1 MKKRMKK
8 LSALCLAGMLCLG
21 LWACSSSEDSSS
33 GDSSGPA
40 KSADTSEEGNKTG
53 KSDSSSGEQET
64 SENGFPVNMPEFSTT
79 DMDGNKVTN
88 DTFADYDLTV
98 VNFWATY
105 CNPCIDELPELA
117 EWKKE
122 LPDNVNLIGLL
133 VDVDEKGSDQYKL
146 AEKIIKEAG
155 ADYQH
160 LIATEEFDDMISN
173 LVGVPTT
180 FFVDSTGKIIGE
192 PFAGADVDAYK
203 QTVEDY
209 LNGKKSKN
217 NKTSDCRSNIGCGG
231 YDDHIWNIQRRSI
244 HRTE

>member
-1 MKKRMKK
+1 MKKIIYHKKGSKEIMKKRMKK

-21 LWACSSSEDSSS
+21 LWACSSSENDSKGSGTSNTTKVTSPSEKEDNADENVDNSS
-33 GDSSGPA
+33 
-40 KSADTSEEGNKTG
+40 E
-53 KSDSSSGEQET
+53 EQET
-64 SENGFPVNMPEFSTT
+64 GENGFPINMPQFSTT
-79 DMDGNKVTN
+79 DMEGKEVTN
-88 DTFADYDLTV
+88 DIFADYDLTV

-117 EWKKE
+117 AWKKE

-133 VDVDEKGSDQYKL
+133 VDVDKKDSDQYKL
-146 AEKIIKEAG
+146 AEKIIKQTG

-160 LIATEEFDDMISN
+160 LISTESFDDMISN

-180 FFVDSTGKIIGE
+180 FFVDSTGKIVGE

-209 LNGKKSKN
+209 LNGK
-217 NKTSDCRSNIGCGG
+217 
-231 YDDHIWNIQRRSI
+231 
-244 HRTE
+244 

>member
-8 LSALCLAGMLCLG
+8 ISALCLAGILCLG

-33 GDSSGPA
+33 SDSSGTT
-40 KSADTSEEGNKTG
+40 K
-53 KSDSSSGEQET
+53 QET

-88 DTFADYDLTV
+88 DIFADYDLTV

-122 LPDNVNLIGLL
+122 LPNNVNLIGLL
-133 VDVDEKGSDQYKL
+133 VDVDEKGDDQYKL
-146 AEKIIKEAG
+146 AEKIIKETG

-180 FFVDSTGKIIGE
+180 FFVDSAGKIIGE

-209 LNGKKSKN
+209 LNGK
-217 NKTSDCRSNIGCGG
+217 
-231 YDDHIWNIQRRSI
+231 
-244 HRTE
+244 

>member
-8 LSALCLAGMLCLG
+8 ISALCLAGILCLG

-33 GDSSGPA
+33 SDSSGTT
-40 KSADTSEEGNKTG
+40 K
-53 KSDSSSGEQET
+53 QET

-88 DTFADYDLTV
+88 DIFADYDLTV

-133 VDVDEKGSDQYKL
+133 VDVDEKDSDQYKL
-146 AEKIIKEAG
+146 AEKIISQTG

-192 PFAGADVDAYK
+192 PFAGADVSAYK
-203 QTVEDY
+203 QMVEDY
-209 LNGKKSKN
+209 LNGK
-217 NKTSDCRSNIGCGG
+217 
-231 YDDHIWNIQRRSI
+231 
-244 HRTE
+244 

>member
-8 LSALCLAGMLCLG
+8 ISIFCLTGMLALG
-21 LWACSSSEDSSS
+21 LWACSSSKDGSADSSTS
-33 GDSSGPA
+33 ETAKIKDS
-40 KSADTSEEGNKTG
+40 SEEGSKTEKNTG
-53 KSDSSSGEQET
+53 NSSEEQEIG
-64 SENGFPVNMPEFSTT
+64 ENGFPVNMPQFTT
-79 DMDGNKVTN
+79 KDMDGNKVTN
-88 DTFADYDLTV
+88 DIFAEYDLTV

-133 VDVDEKGSDQYKL
+133 VNVDEKGSDQYKL
-146 AEKIIKEAG
+146 AEKIIKETG

-160 LIATEEFDDMISN
+160 LLATEEFDDLISD

-209 LNGKKSKN
+209 LNGK
-217 NKTSDCRSNIGCGG
+217 
-231 YDDHIWNIQRRSI
+231 
-244 HRTE
+244 

>member
-1 MKKRMKK
+1 MKKI
-8 LSALCLAGMLCLG
+8 SALCLAGMLCLG

-33 GDSSGPA
+33 EGSSSSDSSGTT
-40 KSADTSEEGNKTG
+40 K
-53 KSDSSSGEQET
+53 QES

-79 DMDGNKVTN
+79 DMNENKVTN
-88 DTFADYDLTV
+88 DIFADYDLTV

-146 AEKIIKEAG
+146 AEKIIKETG

-209 LNGKKSKN
+209 LNGK
-217 NKTSDCRSNIGCGG
+217 
-231 YDDHIWNIQRRSI
+231 
-244 HRTE
+244 

>member
-33 GDSSGPA
+33 SDSSGTT
-40 KSADTSEEGNKTG
+40 K
-53 KSDSSSGEQET
+53 QET

-105 CNPCIDELPELA
+105 CNPCIDELPELT

-146 AEKIIKEAG
+146 AEKIIKETG

-209 LNGKKSKN
+209 LNGK
-217 NKTSDCRSNIGCGG
+217 
-231 YDDHIWNIQRRSI
+231 
-244 HRTE
+244 

>member
-1 MKKRMKK
+1 MKKI
-8 LSALCLAGMLCLG
+8 SALCLAGMLCLG

-33 GDSSGPA
+33 EGSSSSDSSGTT
-40 KSADTSEEGNKTG
+40 K
-53 KSDSSSGEQET
+53 QES

-88 DTFADYDLTV
+88 DIFADYDLTV

-146 AEKIIKEAG
+146 AEKIIKETG

-209 LNGKKSKN
+209 LNGK
-217 NKTSDCRSNIGCGG
+217 
-231 YDDHIWNIQRRSI
+231 
-244 HRTE
+244 

>member
-8 LSALCLAGMLCLG
+8 ISALCLAGMLCLG
-21 LWACSSSEDSSS
+21 LWACSSSQDSSS
-33 GDSSGPA
+33 EESSSSDSSGTT
-40 KSADTSEEGNKTG
+40 K
-53 KSDSSSGEQET
+53 QET

-88 DTFADYDLTV
+88 NIFADYDLTV

-146 AEKIIKEAG
+146 AEKIIKETG

-160 LIATEEFDDMISN
+160 LIATEEFDDLISD

-209 LNGKKSKN
+209 LNGK
-217 NKTSDCRSNIGCGG
+217 
-231 YDDHIWNIQRRSI
+231 
-244 HRTE
+244 

>member
-8 LSALCLAGMLCLG
+8 ISVLCLAGMLCLG

-33 GDSSGPA
+33 EGSSSSDSSGTT
-40 KSADTSEEGNKTG
+40 K
-53 KSDSSSGEQET
+53 QES

-88 DTFADYDLTV
+88 DIFADYDLTV

-122 LPDNVNLIGLL
+122 LPNNVNLIGLL

-146 AEKIIKEAG
+146 AEKIIKETG

-160 LIATEEFDDMISN
+160 LIATEEFDDLISD

-209 LNGKKSKN
+209 LNGK
-217 NKTSDCRSNIGCGG
+217 
-231 YDDHIWNIQRRSI
+231 
-244 HRTE
+244 

>member
-8 LSALCLAGMLCLG
+8 ISALCLAGMLCLG

-33 GDSSGPA
+33 EGSSSSDSSGTT
-40 KSADTSEEGNKTG
+40 K
-53 KSDSSSGEQET
+53 QES

-88 DTFADYDLTV
+88 DIFADYDLTV

-122 LPDNVNLIGLL
+122 LPNNVNLIGLL

-146 AEKIIKEAG
+146 AEKIIKETG

-160 LIATEEFDDMISN
+160 LLATEEFDDMISD

-209 LNGKKSKN
+209 LNGK
-217 NKTSDCRSNIGCGG
+217 
-231 YDDHIWNIQRRSI
+231 
-244 HRTE
+244 

>member
-8 LSALCLAGMLCLG
+8 ISALCLAGMLCLG

-33 GDSSGPA
+33 ECSSSSDSSGTT
-40 KSADTSEEGNKTG
+40 K
-53 KSDSSSGEQET
+53 QES

-88 DTFADYDLTV
+88 DIFADYDLTV

-146 AEKIIKEAG
+146 AEKIIKETG

-160 LIATEEFDDMISN
+160 LLATEEFDDLISD

-209 LNGKKSKN
+209 LNGK
-217 NKTSDCRSNIGCGG
+217 
-231 YDDHIWNIQRRSI
+231 
-244 HRTE
+244 

>member
-8 LSALCLAGMLCLG
+8 ISALCLAGMLCLG

-33 GDSSGPA
+33 EESSSSDSSGTT
-40 KSADTSEEGNKTG
+40 K
-53 KSDSSSGEQET
+53 QET
-64 SENGFPVNMPEFSTT
+64 SENGFPVNMPKFSTT

-88 DTFADYDLTV
+88 DIFADYDLTV

-146 AEKIIKEAG
+146 AEKIIKETG

-160 LIATEEFDDMISN
+160 LLATEEFDDLISD

-209 LNGKKSKN
+209 LNGK
-217 NKTSDCRSNIGCGG
+217 
-231 YDDHIWNIQRRSI
+231 
-244 HRTE
+244 

>member
-1 MKKRMKK
+1 MKKI
-8 LSALCLAGMLCLG
+8 SALCLAGMLCLG

-33 GDSSGPA
+33 ECSSSSDSSGTT
-40 KSADTSEEGNKTG
+40 K
-53 KSDSSSGEQET
+53 QES

-88 DTFADYDLTV
+88 DIFADYDLTV

-133 VDVDEKGSDQYKL
+133 VDVDAKGSDQYKL
-146 AEKIIKEAG
+146 AEKIIKETG

-160 LIATEEFDDMISN
+160 LIATEEFDDLISD

-209 LNGKKSKN
+209 LNGK
-217 NKTSDCRSNIGCGG
+217 
-231 YDDHIWNIQRRSI
+231 
-244 HRTE
+244 

>member
-8 LSALCLAGMLCLG
+8 ISALCLAGMLCLG
-21 LWACSSSEDSSS
+21 LWACSSSQDSSS
-33 GDSSGPA
+33 EESSSSDSSGTT
-40 KSADTSEEGNKTG
+40 K
-53 KSDSSSGEQET
+53 QET

-88 DTFADYDLTV
+88 NIFADYDLTV

-146 AEKIIKEAG
+146 AEKIIKETG

-160 LIATEEFDDMISN
+160 LIATEEFDDIISN

-192 PFAGADVDAYK
+192 PFAGADVSAYK

-209 LNGKKSKN
+209 LNGK
-217 NKTSDCRSNIGCGG
+217 
-231 YDDHIWNIQRRSI
+231 
-244 HRTE
+244 

>member
-8 LSALCLAGMLCLG
+8 ISIFCLTGMLALG
-21 LWACSSSEDSSS
+21 LWACSSSKDGSADSSTS
-33 GDSSGPA
+33 ETAKIKDS
-40 KSADTSEEGNKTG
+40 SEEGSKTEKNTG
-53 KSDSSSGEQET
+53 NSSEEQEIG
-64 SENGFPVNMPEFSTT
+64 ENGFPVNIPQFTT
-79 DMDGNKVTN
+79 KDMDGNKVTN
-88 DTFADYDLTV
+88 DIFAEYDLTV

-133 VDVDEKGSDQYKL
+133 VDVDEKGSEQYKL
-146 AEKIIKEAG
+146 AEKIISQTG

-160 LIATEEFDDMISN
+160 LIATEEFDDIISN

-192 PFAGADVDAYK
+192 PFAGADVSAYK

-209 LNGKKSKN
+209 LNGK
-217 NKTSDCRSNIGCGG
+217 
-231 YDDHIWNIQRRSI
+231 
-244 HRTE
+244 

>member
-33 GDSSGPA
+33 SDSSGTT
-40 KSADTSEEGNKTG
+40 K
-53 KSDSSSGEQET
+53 QET

-209 LNGKKSKN
+209 LNGK
-217 NKTSDCRSNIGCGG
+217 
-231 YDDHIWNIQRRSI
+231 
-244 HRTE
+244 

>member
-8 LSALCLAGMLCLG
+8 ISIFCLTGMLALG
-21 LWACSSSEDSSS
+21 LWACSSSKDGSADSSTS
-33 GDSSGPA
+33 ETAKIKDS
-40 KSADTSEEGNKTG
+40 SEEGSKTEKNTG
-53 KSDSSSGEQET
+53 NSSEEQEIG
-64 SENGFPVNMPEFSTT
+64 ENGFPVNMPQFTT
-79 DMDGNKVTN
+79 KDMDGNKVTN
-88 DTFADYDLTV
+88 DIFAEYDLTV

-122 LPDNVNLIGLL
+122 LPDNVSLIGLL
-133 VDVDEKGSDQYKL
+133 VDVDEKGSEQYKL
-146 AEKIIKEAG
+146 AEKIISQTG

-160 LIATEEFDDMISN
+160 LIATEEFDDIISN

-192 PFAGADVDAYK
+192 PFAGADVSAYK

-209 LNGKKSKN
+209 LNGK
-217 NKTSDCRSNIGCGG
+217 
-231 YDDHIWNIQRRSI
+231 
-244 HRTE
+244 

>member
-33 GDSSGPA
+33 GDSSGTT
-40 KSADTSEEGNKTG
+40 K
-53 KSDSSSGEQET
+53 QET
-64 SENGFPVNMPEFSTT
+64 SENGFPVNIPEFSTT

-88 DTFADYDLTV
+88 DIFADYDLTV

-105 CNPCIDELPELA
+105 CNPCIDELPELT

-146 AEKIIKEAG
+146 AEKIIKETG

-180 FFVDSTGKIIGE
+180 FFVDSAGKIIGE

-209 LNGKKSKN
+209 LNGK
-217 NKTSDCRSNIGCGG
+217 
-231 YDDHIWNIQRRSI
+231 
-244 HRTE
+244 

>member
-8 LSALCLAGMLCLG
+8 ISALCLAGILCLG

-33 GDSSGPA
+33 SDSSGTT
-40 KSADTSEEGNKTG
+40 K
-53 KSDSSSGEQET
+53 QET

-133 VDVDEKGSDQYKL
+133 VNVDEKGSDQYKL
-146 AEKIIKEAG
+146 AEKIIKETG

-160 LIATEEFDDMISN
+160 LIATEEFDDLISD

-209 LNGKKSKN
+209 LNGK
-217 NKTSDCRSNIGCGG
+217 
-231 YDDHIWNIQRRSI
+231 
-244 HRTE
+244 

>member
-1 MKKRMKK
+1 MKKI
-8 LSALCLAGMLCLG
+8 SALCLAGMLCLG

-33 GDSSGPA
+33 ECSSSSDSSGTT
-40 KSADTSEEGNKTG
+40 K
-53 KSDSSSGEQET
+53 QES

-88 DTFADYDLTV
+88 NIFADYDLTV

-122 LPDNVNLIGLL
+122 LPNNVNLIGLL

-146 AEKIIKEAG
+146 AEKIIKETG

-160 LIATEEFDDMISN
+160 LIATEEFDDLISD

-209 LNGKKSKN
+209 LNGK
-217 NKTSDCRSNIGCGG
+217 
-231 YDDHIWNIQRRSI
+231 
-244 HRTE
+244 

>member
-8 LSALCLAGMLCLG
+8 ISTLCLAGILCLG

-33 GDSSGPA
+33 NGTSDTT
-40 KSADTSEEGNKTG
+40 KSADRSDEGNSTA
-53 KSDSSSGEQET
+53 KSDSSSEEQEIR
-64 SENGFPVNMPEFSTT
+64 ENGFPVNMPQFSTT
-79 DMDGNKVTN
+79 DMDGKKVTN
-88 DTFADYDLTV
+88 DIFADYDLTV

-133 VDVDEKGSDQYKL
+133 VDVDEKDSDQYKL
-146 AEKIIKEAG
+146 AEKIISQTG

-192 PFAGADVDAYK
+192 PFAGADVSAYK

-209 LNGKKSKN
+209 LNGK
-217 NKTSDCRSNIGCGG
+217 
-231 YDDHIWNIQRRSI
+231 
-244 HRTE
+244 

>member
-1 MKKRMKK
+1 MKKI
-8 LSALCLAGMLCLG
+8 SALCLAGMLCLG
-21 LWACSSSEDSSS
+21 LWACSSSEDGSSEGSSS
-33 GDSSGPA
+33 SDSSGTT
-40 KSADTSEEGNKTG
+40 K
-53 KSDSSSGEQET
+53 QES
-64 SENGFPVNMPEFSTT
+64 SENGVTVNMPEFSTT

-88 DTFADYDLTV
+88 DIFADYDLTV

-146 AEKIIKEAG
+146 AEKIIKETG

-160 LIATEEFDDMISN
+160 LIATEEFDDLISD

-209 LNGKKSKN
+209 LNGK
-217 NKTSDCRSNIGCGG
+217 
-231 YDDHIWNIQRRSI
+231 
-244 HRTE
+244 

>member
-1 MKKRMKK
+1 MKKI
-8 LSALCLAGMLCLG
+8 SALCLAGMLCVG

-33 GDSSGPA
+33 EGSSSSDSSGTT
-40 KSADTSEEGNKTG
+40 K
-53 KSDSSSGEQET
+53 QES

-88 DTFADYDLTV
+88 DIFADYDLTV

-105 CNPCIDELPELA
+105 CNPCINELPELA

-146 AEKIIKEAG
+146 AEKIIKETG

-160 LIATEEFDDMISN
+160 LIATEEFDDLISD

-180 FFVDSTGKIIGE
+180 FFVDSAGKIIGE

-209 LNGKKSKN
+209 LNGK
-217 NKTSDCRSNIGCGG
+217 
-231 YDDHIWNIQRRSI
+231 
-244 HRTE
+244 

>member
-33 GDSSGPA
+33 GDSAGST
-40 KSADTSEEGNKTG
+40 KSADASKENNTE
-53 KSDSSSGEQET
+53 KSDSSSGKQEI

-88 DTFADYDLTV
+88 DIFADYDLTV

-146 AEKIIKEAG
+146 AEKIIKETG

-209 LNGKKSKN
+209 LNGK
-217 NKTSDCRSNIGCGG
+217 
-231 YDDHIWNIQRRSI
+231 
-244 HRTE
+244 

>member
-33 GDSSGPA
+33 GDSSGTT
-40 KSADTSEEGNKTG
+40 K
-53 KSDSSSGEQET
+53 QET

-122 LPDNVNLIGLL
+122 LPNNVNLIGLL

-146 AEKIIKEAG
+146 AEKIIKETG

-180 FFVDSTGKIIGE
+180 FFVDSAGKIIGE

-209 LNGKKSKN
+209 LNGK
-217 NKTSDCRSNIGCGG
+217 
-231 YDDHIWNIQRRSI
+231 
-244 HRTE
+244 

>member
-33 GDSSGPA
+33 GDSSSTT
-40 KSADTSEEGNKTG
+40 K
-53 KSDSSSGEQET
+53 QET

-105 CNPCIDELPELA
+105 CNPCIDELPELT

-146 AEKIIKEAG
+146 AEKIIKETG

-180 FFVDSTGKIIGE
+180 FFVDSAGKIIGE

-209 LNGKKSKN
+209 LNGK
-217 NKTSDCRSNIGCGG
+217 
-231 YDDHIWNIQRRSI
+231 
-244 HRTE
+244 

>member
-8 LSALCLAGMLCLG
+8 ISALCLAGMLCLG

-33 GDSSGPA
+33 ECSSSSDSSGTT
-40 KSADTSEEGNKTG
+40 K
-53 KSDSSSGEQET
+53 QES

-88 DTFADYDLTV
+88 DIFADYDLTV

-122 LPDNVNLIGLL
+122 LPNNVNLIGLL

-146 AEKIIKEAG
+146 AEKIIKETG

-160 LIATEEFDDMISN
+160 LLATEEFDDMISD

-209 LNGKKSKN
+209 LNGK
-217 NKTSDCRSNIGCGG
+217 
-231 YDDHIWNIQRRSI
+231 
-244 HRTE
+244 

>member
-8 LSALCLAGMLCLG
+8 ISALCLAGMLCLG
-21 LWACSSSEDSSS
+21 LWACSSSEDGSSEGSSS
-33 GDSSGPA
+33 SDSSGTT
-40 KSADTSEEGNKTG
+40 K
-53 KSDSSSGEQET
+53 QES

-88 DTFADYDLTV
+88 DIFADYDLTV

-122 LPDNVNLIGLL
+122 LPNNVNLIGLL

-146 AEKIIKEAG
+146 SEKIIKETG

-160 LIATEEFDDMISN
+160 LIATEEFDDIISKN
-173 LVGVPTT
+173 FAYSL
-180 FFVDSTGKIIGE
+180 KIINICCNIL
-192 PFAGADVDAYK
+192 K
-203 QTVEDY
+203 L
-209 LNGKKSKN
+209 LNIILLII
-217 NKTSDCRSNIGCGG
+217 R
-231 YDDHIWNIQRRSI
+231 QRHFTGIIRRI
-244 HRTE
+244 NMT

>member
-8 LSALCLAGMLCLG
+8 ISALCLAGILCLG

-33 GDSSGPA
+33 SDSSGTT
-40 KSADTSEEGNKTG
+40 K
-53 KSDSSSGEQET
+53 QET

-88 DTFADYDLTV
+88 DIFADYDLTV

-133 VDVDEKGSDQYKL
+133 VDVDEKDSDQYKL
-146 AEKIIKEAG
+146 AEKIISQTG

-160 LIATEEFDDMISN
+160 LIVTEEFDDMISN

-192 PFAGADVDAYK
+192 PFAGADVSAYK

-209 LNGKKSKN
+209 LNGK
-217 NKTSDCRSNIGCGG
+217 
-231 YDDHIWNIQRRSI
+231 
-244 HRTE
+244 

>member
-8 LSALCLAGMLCLG
+8 ISALCLAGMLCLG

-33 GDSSGPA
+33 EGSSSSDSSGTT
-40 KSADTSEEGNKTG
+40 K
-53 KSDSSSGEQET
+53 QET
-64 SENGFPVNMPEFSTT
+64 SENGVTVNMPEFSTT

-88 DTFADYDLTV
+88 DIFADYDLTV

-133 VDVDEKGSDQYKL
+133 VNVDEKGSDQYKL
-146 AEKIIKEAG
+146 AEKIIKETG

-160 LIATEEFDDMISN
+160 LLATEEFDDLISD

-209 LNGKKSKN
+209 LNGK
-217 NKTSDCRSNIGCGG
+217 
-231 YDDHIWNIQRRSI
+231 
-244 HRTE
+244 

>member
-8 LSALCLAGMLCLG
+8 ISALCLAGILCLG

-33 GDSSGPA
+33 SDSSGTT
-40 KSADTSEEGNKTG
+40 K
-53 KSDSSSGEQET
+53 QET

-105 CNPCIDELPELA
+105 CNPCIDELPELT

-146 AEKIIKEAG
+146 AEKIIKETG

-192 PFAGADVDAYK
+192 PFAGAAVDAYK

-209 LNGKKSKN
+209 LNGK
-217 NKTSDCRSNIGCGG
+217 
-231 YDDHIWNIQRRSI
+231 
-244 HRTE
+244 

>member
-8 LSALCLAGMLCLG
+8 ISALCLAGILCLG
-21 LWACSSSEDSSS
+21 LWACSSSGDSSS
-33 GDSSGPA
+33 SDSSGTT
-40 KSADTSEEGNKTG
+40 K
-53 KSDSSSGEQET
+53 QET

-79 DMDGNKVTN
+79 DMDENKVTN
-88 DTFADYDLTV
+88 DIFADYDLTV

-122 LPDNVNLIGLL
+122 LPNNVNLIGLL
-133 VDVDEKGSDQYKL
+133 VDVDEKGDDQYKL
-146 AEKIIKEAG
+146 AEKIIKETG

-160 LIATEEFDDMISN
+160 LIATEEFDDMITN

-209 LNGKKSKN
+209 LNGK
-217 NKTSDCRSNIGCGG
+217 
-231 YDDHIWNIQRRSI
+231 
-244 HRTE
+244 

>member
-33 GDSSGPA
+33 GDSSGTT
-40 KSADTSEEGNKTG
+40 K
-53 KSDSSSGEQET
+53 QET

-146 AEKIIKEAG
+146 AEKIIKETG

-192 PFAGADVDAYK
+192 PFAGADVNAYK

-209 LNGKKSKN
+209 LNGK
-217 NKTSDCRSNIGCGG
+217 
-231 YDDHIWNIQRRSI
+231 
-244 HRTE
+244 

>member
-21 LWACSSSEDSSS
+21 LWACSFSEDSSS
-33 GDSSGPA
+33 SDSSGTT
-40 KSADTSEEGNKTG
+40 K
-53 KSDSSSGEQET
+53 QET

-105 CNPCIDELPELA
+105 CNPCIDELPELT

-146 AEKIIKEAG
+146 AEKIIKETG

-180 FFVDSTGKIIGE
+180 FFVDSAGKIIGE

-209 LNGKKSKN
+209 LNGK
-217 NKTSDCRSNIGCGG
+217 
-231 YDDHIWNIQRRSI
+231 
-244 HRTE
+244 

>member
-33 GDSSGPA
+33 GDSSCPT
-40 KSADTSEEGNKTG
+40 K
-53 KSDSSSGEQET
+53 QET

-88 DTFADYDLTV
+88 DIFADYDLTV

-133 VDVDEKGSDQYKL
+133 VDVDEKDSDQYKL
-146 AEKIIKEAG
+146 AEKIISQTG

-192 PFAGADVDAYK
+192 PFAGADVSAYK

-209 LNGKKSKN
+209 LNGK
-217 NKTSDCRSNIGCGG
+217 
-231 YDDHIWNIQRRSI
+231 
-244 HRTE
+244 

>member
-8 LSALCLAGMLCLG
+8 ISALCLAGMLCLG

-33 GDSSGPA
+33 EGSSSSDSSGTT
-40 KSADTSEEGNKTG
+40 K
-53 KSDSSSGEQET
+53 QET
-64 SENGFPVNMPEFSTT
+64 SENGVTVNMPEFSTT

-88 DTFADYDLTV
+88 DIFADYDLTV

-122 LPDNVNLIGLL
+122 LPNNVNLIGLL

-146 AEKIIKEAG
+146 AEKIIKETG

-160 LIATEEFDDMISN
+160 LIATEEFDDLISD

-209 LNGKKSKN
+209 LNGK
-217 NKTSDCRSNIGCGG
+217 
-231 YDDHIWNIQRRSI
+231 
-244 HRTE
+244 

>member
-8 LSALCLAGMLCLG
+8 ISALCLAGMLCLG
-21 LWACSSSEDSSS
+21 LWACSSSQDSSS
-33 GDSSGPA
+33 EESSSSDSSGTT
-40 KSADTSEEGNKTG
+40 K
-53 KSDSSSGEQET
+53 QET

-88 DTFADYDLTV
+88 DIFADYDLTV

-105 CNPCIDELPELA
+105 CNPCIDELPELT

-146 AEKIIKEAG
+146 AEKIIKETG

-209 LNGKKSKN
+209 LNGK
-217 NKTSDCRSNIGCGG
+217 
-231 YDDHIWNIQRRSI
+231 
-244 HRTE
+244 

>member
-8 LSALCLAGMLCLG
+8 ISVLCLAGILCLG
-21 LWACSSSEDSSS
+21 LWACSSSGDSSS
-33 GDSSGPA
+33 SDSSGTT
-40 KSADTSEEGNKTG
+40 K
-53 KSDSSSGEQET
+53 QET

-122 LPDNVNLIGLL
+122 LPNNVNLIGLL
-133 VDVDEKGSDQYKL
+133 VDVDEKGDDQYKL
-146 AEKIIKEAG
+146 AEKIIKETG

-160 LIATEEFDDMISN
+160 LIATEEFDDMITN

-209 LNGKKSKN
+209 LNGK
-217 NKTSDCRSNIGCGG
+217 
-231 YDDHIWNIQRRSI
+231 
-244 HRTE
+244 

>member
-8 LSALCLAGMLCLG
+8 ISIFCLTGMLAFG
-21 LWACSSSEDSSS
+21 LWACSSSKDGSSEGSSS
-33 GDSSGPA
+33 SDSSGTT
-40 KSADTSEEGNKTG
+40 K
-53 KSDSSSGEQET
+53 QET
-64 SENGFPVNMPEFSTT
+64 SENGVTVNMPEFSTT

-88 DTFADYDLTV
+88 DIFADYDLTV

-133 VDVDEKGSDQYKL
+133 VDVDEKGSEQYKL
-146 AEKIIKEAG
+146 AERIISQTG

-209 LNGKKSKN
+209 LNGK
-217 NKTSDCRSNIGCGG
+217 
-231 YDDHIWNIQRRSI
+231 
-244 HRTE
+244 